1 MEYESDARES
11 IGAASGTSMRA
22 RRAAIVAAS
31 LIAASGTVV
40 PVWSARAQE
49 ATPAV
54 QPAAQPA
61 AQPAPAKEPPAQ
73 APTPA
78 PAQPAAQPTAPA
90 QPPVQPPAQPAA
102 QPVQPPAPKGI
113 TFNFKDVPFDFV
125 LDFFSR
131 ESGLPIIREVAVPAG
146 NMTFI
151 GASAY
156 AFDDALS
163 ILNLNLAMH
172 GVQLRRQD
180 QFLYLSTLQGSAQ
193 KAGVVARE
201 KVPPD
206 MKPEQ
211 FLTLTLPL
219 SNAAADLVATQIK
232 PMIGPFGA
240 VTSVPAQNMLVIV
253 ESAAQCRRIQSI
265 VQTIDDVRPVDTQ
278 FKLFKLEHAQADA
291 VYNALRGLIGE
302 RVKQTFID
310 KDGKQTTVQDISI
323 SGMNIQ
329 PDARTNSIIAVGPV
343 TRLQTCEELVKLLDQ
358 PDGGAAGE
366 TQMVT
371 FTLRTLTPEDAARK
385 IEGLFASVQPKNK
398 PVLLPLPESGKLTL
412 VGAQSLLLQA
422 TALMGEIDPGA
433 GNDAQPRS
441 ERRATTVRLK
451 YVTPTQIEAIA
462 GKLLTPRQMQ
472 AVKFAP
478 TPDSKGMVATGP
490 DADLKAFEQLVQ
502 GIDVAPQTDK
512 EVRLVRITG
521 GDPKAVLDR
530 ATQLYSATGKS
541 ETDPVAA
548 TLDEPTRSVTLIG
561 SRAALTAFDTLLVNA
576 QQNAQVV
583 QESRTFDVAKVR
595 PSVIAPKLSRLARP
609 MLAPTDGS
617 TYHEPSVEPVDELNK
632 LVVRAEPAQMAT
644 LAELVKRL
652 DADDPSTRELRV
664 VKLTGADPKGLL
676 ARAEQLYAQRSAGL
690 SEDQAGPVTWEFD
703 DKSGSALITARS
715 NAMRMFTD
723 AITQAQQLVPP
734 ARTTRVIDVQNVA
747 AKELVPQITELLAG
761 SDPSDPAR
769 RVDPPSMRVIERTNS
784 LLVTGEDL
792 QVRVIEDYVKRLDKL
807 DRTDLPPLKLL
818 QLKTADVNSIASMLT
833 QQYGSRAQAERS
845 AKPVDVRADA
855 ATNTLIV
862 SAHPDLFNEIKAFV
876 EELNKDKKDT
886 TGRVTQLFPL
896 KVAKATDVASAMEK
910 LYPQPPMPVDR
921 LGRPMPWAQQP
932 KEVTVSADSS
942 SNSLI
947 IDAPQERMESIQAL
961 AGQLDRVELP
971 PQSQL
976 RTYRV
981 VGANLGAI
989 VQTLQSLSRQGNLAA
1004 PAQPGKQA
1012 VQVLIESEPKS
1023 STLIVAGDTVT
1034 FERVETMLKELQA
1047 VPIEKSL
1054 RVFPIANAKAADI
1067 KDRAKQIYDAQIA
1080 QIPGANPVELNVDET
1095 TNSLLVVADT
1105 EGMTR
1110 FSKVMDELSRQAG
1123 PAREIR
1129 MIELKLAKAKEVV
1142 TFLEEL
1148 LRSSKSLQIKGGPD
1162 PVFEAIDT
1170 TNSVLVAAQPAQFSV
1185 IEALVKNLDNQKT
1198 AERPPMRIMK
1208 LRTTDAASMAQIL
1221 TQAYDKRTP
1230 EMKLKQPVDI
1240 QPDAAT
1246 NTLIVSAHADILP
1259 EIEAVIEQLNE
1270 QQAVDVDGRE
1280 IRIFPLK
1287 VARAEEL
1294 AKTIDQMYPEPPMP
1308 RDPRNGQPRPDLQRT
1323 REIVVRADRATN
1335 SLIVDAPAKRLAG
1348 FEQIV
1353 KSLDQ
1358 TKLAENVEV
1367 RSYRVARADLA
1378 SVVSTLKN
1386 LASTGAIYANG
1397 QGAPGV
1403 ATPVTVD
1410 SEPTTRTLIVS
1421 GPTSVFA
1428 SVEKVLQQM
1437 DGPANRPGTNVKM
1450 YTLKHA
1456 RAERLQSLL
1465 ERLLTTRLR
1474 EIQDTE
1480 GRPVADVKSL
1490 LEVAADAGSNT
1501 LIISAPAAIQE
1512 VAEQLIQSLDSEA
1525 AASGRS
1531 VIRVVPLS
1539 YAEAGQVAQTLN
1551 QAMPTF
1557 ELPSGGKVTVLAA
1570 PGSNAILITGV
1581 PQDLAK
1587 IEELVKPLD
1596 IRPTDQDTP
1605 SVETFALKNAD
1616 AGAIAKTVEALLV
1629 EQQQL
1634 DPRVLSLQLQLAR
1647 QARQDLF
1654 KKPLIK
1660 VEAETR
1666 SNSLIVS
1673 APAATIQL
1681 AKSVIER
1688 LDQPAGPSERTAATY
1703 TPSKGDLQQLST
1715 SVLKMVNAT
1724 VPVGRTALE
1733 LVPEPKT
1740 GSILAIG
1747 TPEQVGEAL
1756 KRLAEMDDRSMLAP
1770 AVELAVIDLA
1780 NADAASVASTVQG
1793 MLSDRS
1799 RWPEELRRAEK
1810 ASLNV
1815 PQPTVNAD
1823 SKSNRLLVS
1832 APTVLTPIAR
1842 ELIATLDK
1850 PATQST
1856 VDVRVFPL
1864 GRASA
1869 GDVATALR
1877 AGLEASVKPGQP
1889 KPTISAEPSS
1899 NVVVVSGSSDQ
1910 LERAA
1915 ELIKPMDEG
1924 QKPDAMGV
1932 RTVFLKH
1939 ARAETVQP
1947 VVEQIMKRD
1956 SMLTL
1961 IPEYQRM
1968 QYLTQKG
1975 PGTAPGDAGVHVAAE
1990 RRLNAIVV
1998 SGPVSALEVA
2008 EQVVSE
2014 LDADPATR
2022 GGETTRAVRLI
2033 SLLNA
2038 DAQDLATSI
2047 EAVFKEDVSTDQPP
2061 TVRVDKASNSLIVRA
2076 TNEQFATIE
2085 ELAGKLDKAT
2095 LSTSRQM
2102 RMIPVDRSRVD
2113 AELMA
2118 QTLRRLLEQ
2127 QGGVKVQVISTDEL
2141 LERQQKDGKGGE
2153 KPDGDKPKPGPKGGK
2168 KPQSMKPADESTSAT
2183 QIAGVT
2189 GVSRDSAGGVTSGP
2203 TEGTQG
2209 GLPAWAWLVIGAVD
2223 SDGAFL
2229 GQASPEPPA
2238 SEKPVADKAAGE
2250 QAATKSA
2257 TPKVA
2262 VPATEGPEQ
2271 DTVTIAVDPSTN
2283 SLVILASPRMTDRL
2297 AELVGELEK
2306 QMPTEPTSVHVV
2318 TLPATVDA
2326 SQIAPMVNS
2335 TLQQVGRASTKNPGG
2350 FSGPVS
2356 VAADPAGASLVV
2368 LANDTDFE
2376 SISRLIT
2383 SITQVGRAE
2392 SVSLKVYPLENVT
2405 AAKASASLNDLFS
2418 AEPRGRQ
2425 ARRMRQLEMTV
2436 KTGDGE
2442 MTAKL
2447 DPSRVRVSASP
2458 GGTAIIVAAPAESM
2472 GLIDQFVAMI
2482 DQSPVT
2488 DRLSIRRYPLQN
2500 ARAQQLSQTIQQL
2513 MDAQRQGPNA
2523 SELPQAHLV
2532 ADARTNALLVTA
2544 SESQH
2549 SEIKRLLETADASAE
2564 EPGMMMAIIPLQQ
2577 ASPAT
2582 VRRIV
2587 EEVLIGRDQAK
2598 ASKIRISADD
2608 SSSLFVVR
2616 AQQDDIDEVK
2626 KIVAQVDSAETNG
2639 LPVRTVKL
2647 ERADAQ
2653 QVATALQKFFNERA
2667 QVSSRPGQK
2676 VVNRVAVV
2684 GDVRSGSLVV
2694 ASSDKDFEQV
2704 KSLAS
2709 AFDTPA
2715 TSQDMQFRIITLKNA
2730 RVMDIEPTIRNIA
2743 DTLRFERSIGQ
2754 RKSEQSPVLIEPNER
2769 TNAIVVVG
2777 TNDQLETVEKIIG
2790 SLDQPGSERV
2800 AMTVKAVMLE
2810 RADPRAVSQAIER
2823 AMVTPGWRSWRG
2835 QDPDAVTVQTDAQR
2849 RALILVGKAE
2859 RVELAAKYIAELDN
2873 AGAGGGQEIQSITL
2887 QHARADRAAESL
2899 NRFFNERARA
2909 QGLQQSGVSV
2919 IGSVD
2924 GNVLIVSAD
2933 PVNAAS
2939 VKDLVAQI
2947 DQPALGQDRRFEMY
2961 YMQNAEVSEAAGTLR
2976 AMFNRLGRGEE
2987 QVVITPQPSSRTL
3000 IVSAPGAVFDQVDA
3014 LVKQLDAPPT
3024 VENSKIMTVTLNAA
3038 KAADVAT
3045 ALKSALPPNVK
3056 VTVTPVAR
3064 SNSLLL
3070 TGSNEA
3076 IKLAMDQIQTI
3087 DQVPV
3092 KSLLA
3097 FKRIKLENAM
3107 ADDVFFTVT
3116 QMLRLRPRDTDGRQ
3130 QTSVDY
3136 SRQDNTLAISAPAD
3150 QIEEIEQMV
3159 KQLDVPAAATRKTE
3173 FVKLEFANAEQTAKA
3188 LEVFYGRYA
3197 PEAASPAARSVTIVP
3212 DPSSNSLVISA
3223 DEKEWSG
3230 IRSLLTKLDSKEY
3243 DATQQLS
3250 VIGLKHADAAGVA
3263 RALNEGFRAPLEDQA
3278 RREQIE
3284 RQRGRGGQD
3293 GRNDDRYFSPTVLVD
3308 TQGRPTVSAEPQT
3321 NSLIVFAG
3329 RRDLDRIES
3338 IVKQLDVPGFADLP
3352 PARVIPV
3359 VGTGKPSAIAS
3370 TMRELFAMSG
3380 AGNMARRGPRSIVI
3394 IGDDASSAIIVRA
3407 DEPEFAQIKALADTL
3422 QQQGEI
3428 GRAVPG
3434 VIKLKY
3440 VPAARLRTTLIAT
3453 FQPLAQSMGEALAIE
3468 VERGSNSLVVMCSPR
3483 LKAELEKVIA
3493 ELDIAN
3499 LATGDNA
3506 NGQPT
3511 RLGQSVFIVDV
3522 TNNSPADMVKL
3533 LDGMGVTKPQAADR
3547 PGVVGDPVTLVP
3559 MTTRR
3564 AIAVLANPGD
3574 GEAVSQLVKALDAE
3588 PSESEQKAVVIAL
3601 KRNTAAAVVSTLRQM
3616 LNPSEQQS
3624 DTGPARALA
3633 EHVRRLAISNNTLQ
3647 SGETKVDLAK
3657 PIRLIPDATTNSVV
3671 IASTPGNVAALQD
3684 VVKTLDTLPMGEAI
3698 VIRMFPLSNAS
3709 ATRIKGVIDELF
3721 KQGEAI
3727 RRLPGTQR
3735 QGLPTTA
3742 TGQALAGD
3750 IAVSVDERTNLLIAA
3765 GREEALALVEVLVKD
3780 LDSDET
3786 SKWIEPSIIQLKHA
3800 DAVPL
3805 SRKLREV
3812 LVQGFAATPE
3822 AMGIQRQF
3830 GRLRMAIAGKGAEG
3844 KPPTIEAD
3852 LFAPLSGLVI
3862 SPEEYSNSLI
3872 VIGTPANAA
3881 VVRELVTM
3889 FDIEQAAASNAVRV
3903 FPLKYAAAERVSNL
3917 VQGIFRQREAAETGA
3932 PRPED
3937 KLIISADSRT
3947 NTLLVSTSQR
3957 SLAILESLLKTL
3969 DSQEASPSVGVQ
3981 VIAVNGTDVK
3991 LLAPRLERLMRERI
4005 EAAIRGG
4012 SVRNPTDAFSI
4023 EAEPTN
4029 NLLIV
4034 AASEENV
4041 QVVRELLAA
4050 IQKDAK
4056 LLDDQARSTIIQMAR
4071 IPAAEMMA
4079 SLKQLYVDKENAK
4092 RGEGSVTVVANDR
4105 LNSLLVGGTEEDVK
4119 AIRGLVAQ
4127 FDTAKVQ
4134 VTRDIERIELKS
4146 ANALEVVNLLENVL
4160 AGRPLGSASGI
4171 GARQATKVRFFR
4183 EQIAQEVNQAGRPP
4197 TEAEIDGIIKD
4208 QVTLTPELR
4217 SNSVVIAAPS
4227 SVVAL
4232 VKEII
4237 TDLDTTSA
4245 GLRKIEEFQLKN
4257 ADARQ
4262 MAELLRDTF
4271 NLRQQGNAYVLVPA
4285 RRAGSD
4291 ADQPNTDEQAGGAL
4305 TGTSVTTVPDER
4317 QQLSIAIDARTNT
4330 IIVSGTEQ
4338 YMELVRKVVNR
4349 LDSIVANERER
4360 TVFHLRNAKAK
4371 DIEATLQ
4378 KYFAGESTL
4387 EKSTLGPQLSGS
4399 VIKQLEEE
4407 VTIIGDEKSNK
4418 LVISSAPRFTET
4430 VLSIVREL
4438 DAAPPQVMIQVLLA
4452 EVTIDS
4458 ENNWGADLKIGPF
4471 GGDNYTT
4478 SLLGAGAGVGTAI
4491 GVPNLSVSSA
4501 DFSLLIRSLQVQGKL
4516 EILSNPQLLVS
4527 NNQNASIQVGE
4538 NVAIVQGVERTPQGN
4553 TRSDVKRQDVGVIVD
4568 VTPTISADGFVRME
4582 IKPEISQVS
4591 GKTTQISEDF
4601 VAPII
4606 DKRTLDTIVTVK
4618 DGQSIV
4624 IGGLLQTNDM
4634 TRDTKVP
4641 GLGDIPLVGSLFRS
4655 NDKNNTKT
4663 ELMVI
4668 LTPRVIPGQEADWEG
4683 RIERMNEQMINRLQD
4698 PTRVKE
4704 YLNEVKKKV
4713 DELQESAPSP
4723 ESAKDKGVVRV
4734 PFARPTQQ
4742 AQESPR

>member
-1 MEYESDARES
+1 MEYESDARAS
-11 IGAASGTSMRA
+11 IGAASGTTMRA

-49 ATPAV
+49 A

-61 AQPAPAKEPPAQ
+61 TQPASQPAPANEPPASV
-73 APTPA
+73 PTPA
-78 PAQPAAQPTAPA
+78 PAQPSAQPAAPA
-90 QPPVQPPAQPAA
+90 QPAAQPPAQPAA

-113 TFNFKDVPFDFV
+113 TFNFKDVPFDFA

-131 ESGLPIIREVAVPAG
+131 ESGLPVIREVAVPAG

-156 AFDDALS
+156 SFEDALS

-172 GVQLRRQD
+172 GVQLRKQE
-180 QFLYLSTLQGSAQ
+180 QFLYLSTLQASAQ

-201 KVPPD
+201 KVPPE

-219 SNAAADLVATQIK
+219 SNASSELVATQIK

-310 KDGKQTTVQDISI
+310 KDGKQTTVQDVSI

-329 PDARTNSIIAVGPV
+329 PDIRTNSIIAVGPV

-412 VGAQSLLLQA
+412 VGAQSLLLRA

-433 GNDAQPRS
+433 GNDTQPRS

-451 YVTPTQIEAIA
+451 YVTPAQVEAIA

-512 EVRLVRITG
+512 EVRLVRIAG

-561 SRAALTAFDTLLVNA
+561 SRAALAAFDTLLANA

-664 VKLTGADPKGLL
+664 VKLTGADPRGLL

-703 DKSGSALITARS
+703 EKSGSALITARS

-761 SDPSDPAR
+761 SDPSDPSR
-769 RVDPPSMRVIERTNS
+769 RVDPASIRVIERTNS
-784 LLVTGEDL
+784 LLVTGEDV

-818 QLKTADVNSIASMLT
+818 QLKTADVSSIASMLM

-862 SAHPDLFNEIKAFV
+862 SAHQDLFNEIKAFV

-942 SNSLI
+942 SNTLI

-1004 PAQPGKQA
+1004 PAQPGKQP

-1110 FSKVMDELSRQAG
+1110 FAKVMDELSRQAG

-1142 TFLEEL
+1142 TFLDEL

-1162 PVFEAIDT
+1162 PVFEAIET

-1185 IEALVKNLDNQKT
+1185 IEALVKNLDNQQT

-1221 TQAYDKRTP
+1221 TQAYDKRAP

-1270 QQAVDVDGRE
+1270 QQAVDADGRE

-1308 RDPRNGQPRPDLQRT
+1308 RDPRNGQPRPDLQRA

-1335 SLIVDAPAKRLAG
+1335 SLIVDAPAKRLSG

-1397 QGAPGV
+1397 QGAAPGV

-1428 SVEKVLQQM
+1428 AVERVLQQM
-1437 DGPANRPGTNVKM
+1437 DGPANRPGTSVKL

-1456 RAERLQSLL
+1456 RAERLQTLL

-1474 EIQDTE
+1474 EIQDSE

-1605 SVETFALKNAD
+1605 SVETFVLKNAD
-1616 AGAIAKTVEALLV
+1616 AGTIAKTVEALLV

-1724 VPVGRTALE
+1724 VPAGRTALE

-1740 GSILAIG
+1740 GSILALG

-1842 ELIATLDK
+1842 ELIATLDR
-1850 PATQST
+1850 PAAQST

-1869 GDVATALR
+1869 SDVATALR
-1877 AGLEASVKPGQP
+1877 AGLEASAKPGQP

-1910 LERAA
+1910 LEQAA

-1947 VVEQIMKRD
+1947 VVEQILKRD
-1956 SMLTL
+1956 SMLTM
-1961 IPEYQRM
+1961 IPEYQRF

-1975 PGTAPGDAGVHVAAE
+1975 QGAPSGDAGIRVAAE

-1998 SGPVSALEVA
+1998 SGPVSVLEVA

-2038 DAQDLATSI
+2038 DASELATSI
-2047 EAVFKEDVSTDQPP
+2047 EAVFKEDASTDQPP

-2127 QGGVKVQVISTDEL
+2127 QSGVKVQVISTDEL

-2153 KPDGDKPKPGPKGGK
+2153 KPDGDKPRPGPKGGK

-2183 QIAGVT
+2183 RIASVAGA
-2189 GVSRDSAGGVTSGP
+2189 SRDSASTVKTSAI
-2203 TEGTQG
+2203 EGAHG

-2223 SDGAFL
+2223 SDGASL

-2238 SEKPVADKAAGE
+2238 SEKPVAEKGAEEPTAK
-2250 QAATKSA
+2250 QPA
-2257 TPKVA
+2257 TPKA
-2262 VPATEGPEQ
+2262 APATEGPEQ

-2318 TLPATVDA
+2318 TLPATADA
-2326 SQIAPMVNS
+2326 SQIAPLVDS
-2335 TLQQVGRASTKNPGG
+2335 TLRQVGRASARNPGG

-2356 VAADPAGASLVV
+2356 VAADPAGSSLIV
-2368 LANDTDFE
+2368 LANDSDFE

-2383 SITQVGRAE
+2383 SISQVGRAE

-2425 ARRMRQLEMTV
+2425 ARRVRQLEMTV
-2436 KTGDGE
+2436 KTGEGE

-2488 DRLSIRRYPLQN
+2488 DRLSIRRYALEN

-2523 SELPQAHLV
+2523 SELPQARLV
-2532 ADARTNALLVTA
+2532 PDARTNSLLVTA
-2544 SESQH
+2544 SETQH

-2564 EPGMMMAIIPLQQ
+2564 EPGMVMAIIPLQQ

-2626 KIVAQVDSAETNG
+2626 KIVAQVDSAETSG

-2653 QVATALQKFFNERA
+2653 QVAGALQRFFTERA
-2667 QVSSRPGQK
+2667 QVSSRPGAK
-2676 VVNRVAVV
+2676 VANRVAVV
-2684 GDVRSGSLVV
+2684 GDARSGSLVV
-2694 ASSDKDFEQV
+2694 ASSDEDFEQV

-2715 TSQDMQFRIITLKNA
+2715 ASQDMQFRIITLKNA

-2743 DTLRFERSIGQ
+2743 DTLRFERAVGQ
-2754 RKSEQSPVLIEPNER
+2754 RRSEQNAVLIEPNER

-2777 TNDQLETVEKIIG
+2777 TTDQLDTVEKIIG

-2835 QDPDAVTVQTDAQR
+2835 QDPDAVAVQTDAQR

-2961 YMQNAEVSEAAGTLR
+2961 YMQNADAAEAAGTLR

-2987 QVVITPQPSSRTL
+2987 QVVVTPQPSSRTL
-3000 IVSAPGAVFDQVDA
+3000 IVSAPSAVFDQVDA

-3024 VENSKIMTVTLNAA
+3024 VENSKIVTVPLESA

-3097 FKRIKLENAM
+3097 FKRIKLDNAM
-3107 ADDVFFTVT
+3107 ADDVYFTVT
-3116 QMLRLRPRDTDGRQ
+3116 QMLRLRPRDTDGRP

-3159 KQLDVPAAATRKTE
+3159 KQLDVPTAATRKTE

-3197 PEAASPAARSVTIVP
+3197 PEAASPAARAVTIVP

-3223 DEKEWSG
+3223 EDKEWSG

-3250 VIGLKHADAAGVA
+3250 VIALKHADAAGVA

-3278 RREQIE
+3278 RRDQIT
-3284 RQRGRGGQD
+3284 RQRDRSGQD
-3293 GRNDDRYFSPTVLVD
+3293 GRNEDRYFSPTVLVD

-3359 VGTGKPSAIAS
+3359 IGTGKPSAIAS

-3380 AGNMARRGPRSIVI
+3380 MGNMARRGPRSIVI

-3407 DEPEFAQIKALADTL
+3407 DEPEFAQIKTLADTL

-3434 VIKLKY
+3434 VIKLKH

-3468 VERGSNSLVVMCSPR
+3468 DERGSNSLVVMCSPR

-3499 LATGDNA
+3499 LATGDNS

-3601 KRNTAAAVVSTLRQM
+3601 KRNTAAAVVATLRQM

-3624 DTGPARALA
+3624 DTGPAKALA

-3709 ATRIKGVIDELF
+3709 ATRIKGVVDELF

-3750 IAVSVDERTNLLIAA
+3750 IAVTVDERTNLLIAA
-3765 GREEALALVEVLVKD
+3765 GREEAMALVEVLVKD
-3780 LDSDET
+3780 LDSDEA
-3786 SKWIEPSIIQLKHA
+3786 SKWVEPSIIQLKHA
-3800 DAVPL
+3800 DSVAL

-3830 GRLRMAIAGKGAEG
+3830 GRLRMALSGKGADG
-3844 KPPTIEAD
+3844 KPPTVEAD

-3872 VIGTPANAA
+3872 VIGTPSNTA

-3889 FDIEQAAASNAVRV
+3889 FDLEQAAASNAVRV

-3937 KLIISADSRT
+3937 RLIISADSRT

-3969 DSQEASPSVGVQ
+3969 DSQESSPSVGVQ

-4005 EAAIRGG
+4005 EAAVRAG
-4012 SVRNPTDAFSI
+4012 SVRNPTDTFSI

-4034 AASEENV
+4034 AASDENV
-4041 QVVRELLAA
+4041 QVVRELLSA

-4056 LLDDQARSTIIQMAR
+4056 LLDEQARSSIIQLVR
-4071 IPAAEMMA
+4071 IPAAEMLA
-4079 SLKQLYVDKENAK
+4079 SLKQLYLDKENAK

-4105 LNSLLVGGTEEDVK
+4105 LNSLLVGGTEDDLK
-4119 AIRGLVAQ
+4119 AIRGLIAQ

-4183 EQIAQEVNQAGRPP
+4183 EQIAQATGVEGRLP

-4208 QVTLTPELR
+4208 QVTLTPEMR

-4262 MAELLRDTF
+4262 MADLLRDTF

-4285 RRAGSD
+4285 RRATD
-4291 ADQPNTDEQAGGAL
+4291 ADQPNAEEQAGGAL

-4371 DIEATLQ
+4371 DIESTLQ

-4387 EKSTLGPQLSGS
+4387 EKSTLGPQLAGS

-4471 GGDNYTT
+4471 GGDNYAT

-4634 TRDTKVP
+4634 ARDTKVP
-4641 GLGDIPLVGSLFRS
+4641 GLGDIPLVGNLFRS

-4668 LTPRVIPGQEADWEG
+4668 LTPRVIPGQDADWEG
-4683 RIERMNEQMINRLQD
+4683 RIERMNDKMINRLQD

-4704 YLNEVKKKV
+4704 YLNEVKKQAE
-4713 DELQESAPSP
+4713 ELQEPVLPP
-4723 ESAKDKGVVRV
+4723 EASKEKGVVRV
-4734 PFARPTQQ
+4734 PYARPAQQ

>member
-1 MEYESDARES
+1 MEYESDARAS
-11 IGAASGTSMRA
+11 IGAASGTTMRA

-49 ATPAV
+49 AQPSAQPAV
-54 QPAAQPA
+54 QPAS
-61 AQPAPAKEPPAQ
+61 QPAPANEPPAQ
-73 APTPA
+73 PPTPA
-78 PAQPAAQPTAPA
+78 PAQPAAQPAAPA
-90 QPPVQPPAQPAA
+90 QSPAQPAA
-102 QPVQPPAPKGI
+102 QQVQPPVPKGI

-131 ESGLPIIREVAVPAG
+131 ESGLPVIREVAVPAG

-156 AFDDALS
+156 SFEDALS

-172 GVQLRRQD
+172 GVQLRKQD
-180 QFLYLSTLQGSAQ
+180 QFLYLSTLQASAQ

-201 KVPPD
+201 KVPPE

-219 SNAAADLVATQIK
+219 SNASSELVAAQIK

-329 PDARTNSIIAVGPV
+329 PDIRTNSIIAVGPV

-366 TQMVT
+366 TQMIT
-371 FTLRTLTPEDAARK
+371 FTLRTLTPEDAAKK

-412 VGAQSLLLQA
+412 VGSQSLLLQA

-433 GNDAQPRS
+433 GNEAQPRS
-441 ERRATTVRLK
+441 ERRATTLRLK
-451 YVTPTQIEAIA
+451 YVTPAQIEAIA

-478 TPDSKGMVATGP
+478 TPDSKGIVATGP
-490 DADLKAFEQLVQ
+490 DADLNAFEQLVQ
-502 GIDVAPQTDK
+502 GIDVAPLTDK

-521 GDPKAVLDR
+521 GEPKSVLER
-530 ATQLYSATGKS
+530 ATQLYSATGKG

-561 SRAALTAFDTLLVNA
+561 SRAALAAFDGMLSSA
-576 QQNAQVV
+576 QQNIQVV

-617 TYHEPSVEPVDELNK
+617 TYREPSVEPVDELNK
-632 LVVRAEPAQMAT
+632 LVVRAEPAQMAMI
-644 LAELVKRL
+644 AELVKRL
-652 DADDPSTRELRV
+652 DADDPSMRELRV
-664 VKLTGADPKGLL
+664 VKLTGSDPKELL

-703 DKSGSALITARS
+703 EKSGSALITARS

-723 AITQAQQLVPP
+723 ALTQAQQLVPP

-747 AKELVPQITELLAG
+747 AKELVPQITDLLAG

-769 RVDPPSMRVIERTNS
+769 RVEPASIRVIERTNS
-784 LLVTGEDL
+784 LLVTGEDV

-818 QLKTADVNSIASMLT
+818 QLKTADVSSIASMLT
-833 QQYGSRAQAERS
+833 QQYGGRSQAERS

-942 SNSLI
+942 SNTLI

-961 AGQLDRVELP
+961 AAQLDRVELP

-1004 PAQPGKQA
+1004 PAQPGKQP

-1110 FSKVMDELSRQAG
+1110 FAKVMDELSRQAG

-1142 TFLEEL
+1142 TFLDEL

-1162 PVFEAIDT
+1162 PVFEAIET

-1185 IEALVKNLDNQKT
+1185 IEALVKNLDNQQT

-1221 TQAYDKRTP
+1221 TQAYDKRAP

-1270 QQAVDVDGRE
+1270 QQAVDADGRE

-1308 RDPRNGQPRPDLQRT
+1308 RDPRNGQPRPDLQRA

-1378 SVVSTLKN
+1378 SVVTTLKN

-1428 SVEKVLQQM
+1428 AVEKVLQQM
-1437 DGPANRPGTNVKM
+1437 DGPANRPGTSVKL

-1456 RAERLQSLL
+1456 RAERLQTLL

-1474 EIQDTE
+1474 EIQDSD

-1539 YAEAGQVAQTLN
+1539 YAEAGQVAQTLT

-1605 SVETFALKNAD
+1605 SVETFVLKNAD

-1681 AKSVIER
+1681 AKSVIDR

-1703 TPSKGDLQQLST
+1703 TPSKGDLQQLSM

-1724 VPVGRTALE
+1724 VPAGRTALE

-1747 TPEQVGEAL
+1747 TPEQVGEAI

-1770 AVELAVIDLA
+1770 AVELAVIDLS

-1842 ELIATLDK
+1842 ELIATLDR
-1850 PATQST
+1850 PAAQST

-1869 GDVATALR
+1869 SDVATALR
-1877 AGLEASVKPGQP
+1877 AGLEASAKPGQP

-1910 LERAA
+1910 LEQAA

-1947 VVEQIMKRD
+1947 VVEQILKRD
-1956 SMLTL
+1956 SMLTM
-1961 IPEYQRM
+1961 IPEYQRF

-1975 PGTAPGDAGVHVAAE
+1975 QSAPSGDAGIRVAAE

-1998 SGPVSALEVA
+1998 SGPVSVLEVA

-2014 LDADPATR
+2014 LDADPTTR

-2038 DAQDLATSI
+2038 DASELATSI
-2047 EAVFKEDVSTDQPP
+2047 EAVFKEDASTDQPP

-2183 QIAGVT
+2183 RVAGVT
-2189 GVSRDSAGGVTSGP
+2189 GASPDSVGGVTSGP
-2203 TEGTQG
+2203 TEGAQS

-2223 SDGAFL
+2223 SDGASL
-2229 GQASPEPPA
+2229 GQPATEPPA
-2238 SEKPVADKAAGE
+2238 NEKPVVDKGAEEPAAK
-2250 QAATKSA
+2250 QPA
-2257 TPKVA
+2257 TPKA
-2262 VPATEGPEQ
+2262 APATEGPEQ

-2318 TLPATVDA
+2318 TLPATADA
-2326 SQIAPMVNS
+2326 SQIAPLVDS
-2335 TLQQVGRASTKNPGG
+2335 TLRQVGRASARNPGG

-2356 VAADPAGASLVV
+2356 VAADPAGSSLIV
-2368 LANDTDFE
+2368 LANDSDFE

-2383 SITQVGRAE
+2383 SISQVGRAE
-2392 SVSLKVYPLENVT
+2392 SVSIKVYPLENVT
-2405 AAKASASLNDLFS
+2405 AAKAAASLNDLFS

-2447 DPSRVRVSASP
+2447 DPSRVRVSGSP

-2488 DRLSIRRYPLQN
+2488 DRLSIRRYALEN

-2523 SELPQAHLV
+2523 SELPQARLV
-2532 ADARTNALLVTA
+2532 PDARTNSLLVTA
-2544 SESQH
+2544 SETQH

-2564 EPGMMMAIIPLQQ
+2564 EPGMIMAIIPLQQ

-2587 EEVLIGRDQAK
+2587 DEVLIGRDQAK
-2598 ASKIRISADD
+2598 ASKIRISSDD

-2616 AQQDDIDEVK
+2616 AKQDDIDEVK
-2626 KIVAQVDSAETNG
+2626 KIVAQVDSAETSG

-2653 QVATALQKFFNERA
+2653 QVAGALQRFFNERA
-2667 QVSSRPGQK
+2667 QVSSRPGAK
-2676 VVNRVAVV
+2676 VANRVAVV
-2684 GDVRSGSLVV
+2684 GDARSGSLVV
-2694 ASSDKDFEQV
+2694 ASSDEDFEQV

-2743 DTLRFERSIGQ
+2743 DTLRFERAVGQ

-2769 TNAIVVVG
+2769 TNAIVAVG
-2777 TNDQLETVEKIIG
+2777 TTDQLETVEKIIG

-2909 QGLQQSGVSV
+2909 QGMQQSGVSV

-3024 VENSKIMTVTLNAA
+3024 VENSKIMTVTLESA

-3107 ADDVFFTVT
+3107 ADDVYFTVT
-3116 QMLRLRPRDTDGRQ
+3116 QMLRLRPRDTDGRP

-3150 QIEEIEQMV
+3150 QIEEIEQMI
-3159 KQLDVPAAATRKTE
+3159 KQLDVPSTATRKTE

-3197 PEAASPAARSVTIVP
+3197 PEAASPAARAVTIVP

-3223 DEKEWSG
+3223 EDKEWSG

-3250 VIGLKHADAAGVA
+3250 VIALKHADAAGVA

-3284 RQRGRGGQD
+3284 RQRGRNGQD
-3293 GRNDDRYFSPTVLVD
+3293 GRNEDRYFSPTVLVD

-3380 AGNMARRGPRSIVI
+3380 VGNLARRGPRSIVI

-3407 DEPEFAQIKALADTL
+3407 DEPEFAQIKTLADTL

-3434 VIKLKY
+3434 VIKLKH

-3533 LDGMGVTKPQAADR
+3533 LDGMGVTKPQAAER

-3601 KRNTAAAVVSTLRQM
+3601 KRNTAAAVVATLRQM
-3616 LNPSEQQS
+3616 LSPGEQQA
-3624 DTGPARALA
+3624 DTGPAKALA
-3633 EHVRRLAISNNTLQ
+3633 EHVRRLAISSNTLQ
-3647 SGETKVDLAK
+3647 NGETKVDLSK

-3709 ATRIKGVIDELF
+3709 ATRIKGVVEELF

-3750 IAVSVDERTNLLIAA
+3750 IAVTVDERTNLLIAA
-3765 GREEALALVEVLVKD
+3765 GREEAMALVEVLVKD
-3780 LDSDET
+3780 LDSDEA
-3786 SKWIEPSIIQLKHA
+3786 SKWVEPSIIQLKHA
-3800 DAVPL
+3800 DSVAL

-3812 LVQGFAATPE
+3812 LVQGFAASPE

-3830 GRLRMAIAGKGAEG
+3830 GRLRMALSGRGADG
-3844 KPPTIEAD
+3844 KPPTVEAD

-3872 VIGTPANAA
+3872 VIGTPSNTA

-3969 DSQEASPSVGVQ
+3969 DSQESSPSVGVQ

-4005 EAAIRGG
+4005 EAAVRAG
-4012 SVRNPTDAFSI
+4012 SVRNPTDTFSI

-4034 AASEENV
+4034 AASDENV
-4041 QVVRELLAA
+4041 QVVRELLSA

-4056 LLDDQARSTIIQMAR
+4056 LLDEQARSSIIQLVR
-4071 IPAAEMMA
+4071 IPAAEMLA
-4079 SLKQLYVDKENAK
+4079 SLKQLYLDKENAK

-4105 LNSLLVGGTEEDVK
+4105 LNSLLVGGTEDDIK
-4119 AIRGLVAQ
+4119 AIRGLIAQ

-4183 EQIAQEVNQAGRPP
+4183 EQIAQATGVEGRLP

-4285 RRAGSD
+4285 RRAAD
-4291 ADQPNTDEQAGGAL
+4291 ADQPNAEEQAGGAL

-4371 DIEATLQ
+4371 DIESTLQ

-4387 EKSTLGPQLSGS
+4387 ERSTLGPQLTGS

-4471 GGDNYTT
+4471 GGDNYAT

-4634 TRDTKVP
+4634 ARDTKVP
-4641 GLGDIPLVGSLFRS
+4641 GLGDIPLLGNLFRS

-4668 LTPRVIPGQEADWEG
+4668 LTPRVIPGQDADWEG
-4683 RIERMNEQMINRLQD
+4683 RIERMNDKMINRLQD

-4704 YLNEVKKKV
+4704 YLNEVKKQAE
-4713 DELQESAPSP
+4713 ELQEPALPP
-4723 ESAKDKGVVRV
+4723 ETAKEKGVVRV
-4734 PFARPTQQ
+4734 PYARPAQQ

>member
-1 MEYESDARES
+1 MEYESDARAS
-11 IGAASGTSMRA
+11 IGAASGTTLRA

-49 ATPAV
+49 AQPSAQPAV
-54 QPAAQPA
+54 QPAS
-61 AQPAPAKEPPAQ
+61 QPAPANEPPAQ
-73 APTPA
+73 PPTPA
-78 PAQPAAQPTAPA
+78 PAQPAAQPAAPA
-90 QPPVQPPAQPAA
+90 QSPAQPAA
-102 QPVQPPAPKGI
+102 QQVQPPVPKGI

-131 ESGLPIIREVAVPAG
+131 ESGLPVIREVAVPAG

-156 AFDDALS
+156 SFEDALS

-172 GVQLRRQD
+172 GVQLRKQD
-180 QFLYLSTLQGSAQ
+180 QFLYLSTLQASAQ

-201 KVPPD
+201 KVPPE

-219 SNAAADLVATQIK
+219 SNASSELVAAQIK

-329 PDARTNSIIAVGPV
+329 PDIRTNSIIAVGPV

-366 TQMVT
+366 TQMIT
-371 FTLRTLTPEDAARK
+371 FTLRTLTPEDAAKK

-412 VGAQSLLLQA
+412 VGSQSLLLQA

-433 GNDAQPRS
+433 GNEAQPRS
-441 ERRATTVRLK
+441 ERRATTLRLK
-451 YVTPTQIEAIA
+451 YVTPAQIEAIA

-478 TPDSKGMVATGP
+478 TPDSKGIVATGP

-502 GIDVAPQTDK
+502 GIDVAPLTDK

-521 GDPKAVLDR
+521 GEPKSVLER

-561 SRAALTAFDTLLVNA
+561 SRAALAAFDGMLSSA
-576 QQNAQVV
+576 QQNIQVV

-617 TYHEPSVEPVDELNK
+617 TYREPSVEPVDELNK
-632 LVVRAEPAQMAT
+632 LVVRAEPAQMAMI
-644 LAELVKRL
+644 AELVKRL
-652 DADDPSTRELRV
+652 DADDPSMRELRV
-664 VKLTGADPKGLL
+664 VKLTGSDPKGLL

-703 DKSGSALITARS
+703 EKSGSALITARS

-723 AITQAQQLVPP
+723 ALTQAQQLVPP

-769 RVDPPSMRVIERTNS
+769 RVEPASIRVIERTNS
-784 LLVTGEDL
+784 LLVTGEDV

-818 QLKTADVNSIASMLT
+818 QLKTADVSSIASMLT
-833 QQYGSRAQAERS
+833 QQYGGRSQAERS

-942 SNSLI
+942 SNTLI

-961 AGQLDRVELP
+961 AAQLDRVELP

-1004 PAQPGKQA
+1004 PAQPGKQP

-1110 FSKVMDELSRQAG
+1110 FAKVMDELSRQAG

-1142 TFLEEL
+1142 TFLDEL

-1162 PVFEAIDT
+1162 PVFEAIET

-1185 IEALVKNLDNQKT
+1185 IEALVKNLDNQQT

-1221 TQAYDKRTP
+1221 TQAYDKRAP

-1270 QQAVDVDGRE
+1270 QQAVDADGRE

-1308 RDPRNGQPRPDLQRT
+1308 RDPRNGQPRPDLQRA

-1378 SVVSTLKN
+1378 SVVTTLKN

-1428 SVEKVLQQM
+1428 AVEKVLQQM
-1437 DGPANRPGTNVKM
+1437 DGPANRPGTSVKM

-1456 RAERLQSLL
+1456 RAERLQTLL

-1474 EIQDTE
+1474 EIQDSD

-1539 YAEAGQVAQTLN
+1539 YAEAGQVAQTLT

-1605 SVETFALKNAD
+1605 SVETFVLKNAD

-1681 AKSVIER
+1681 AKSVIDR
-1688 LDQPAGPSERTAATY
+1688 LDQPAGPSERMAATY

-1724 VPVGRTALE
+1724 VPAGRTALE

-1747 TPEQVGEAL
+1747 TPEQVGEAI

-1770 AVELAVIDLA
+1770 AVELAVIDLS

-1823 SKSNRLLVS
+1823 AKGNRLLVS

-1842 ELIATLDK
+1842 ELIATLDR
-1850 PATQST
+1850 PAAQST

-1869 GDVATALR
+1869 SDVATALR
-1877 AGLEASVKPGQP
+1877 AGLEASAKPGQP

-1910 LERAA
+1910 LEQAA

-1947 VVEQIMKRD
+1947 VVEQILKRD
-1956 SMLTL
+1956 SMLTM
-1961 IPEYQRM
+1961 IPEYQRF

-1975 PGTAPGDAGVHVAAE
+1975 QSAPSGDAGIRVAAE

-1998 SGPVSALEVA
+1998 SGPVSVLEVA

-2014 LDADPATR
+2014 LDADPTTR

-2038 DAQDLATSI
+2038 DASELATSI
-2047 EAVFKEDVSTDQPP
+2047 EAVFKEDASTDQPP

-2183 QIAGVT
+2183 RVAGVT
-2189 GVSRDSAGGVTSGP
+2189 GASPDSVGGVTSGP
-2203 TEGTQG
+2203 TEGAQS

-2223 SDGAFL
+2223 SDGASL
-2229 GQASPEPPA
+2229 GQPATEPPA
-2238 SEKPVADKAAGE
+2238 NEKPVVDKGAEEPAAK
-2250 QAATKSA
+2250 QPA
-2257 TPKVA
+2257 TPKA
-2262 VPATEGPEQ
+2262 APATEGPEQ

-2318 TLPATVDA
+2318 TLPATADA
-2326 SQIAPMVNS
+2326 SQIAPLVDS
-2335 TLQQVGRASTKNPGG
+2335 TLRQVGRASARNPGG

-2356 VAADPAGASLVV
+2356 VAADPAGSSLIV
-2368 LANDTDFE
+2368 LANDSDFE

-2383 SITQVGRAE
+2383 SISQVGRAE
-2392 SVSLKVYPLENVT
+2392 SVSIKVYPLENVT
-2405 AAKASASLNDLFS
+2405 AAKAAASLNDLFS

-2447 DPSRVRVSASP
+2447 DPSRVRVSGSP

-2488 DRLSIRRYPLQN
+2488 DRLSIRRYALEN

-2523 SELPQAHLV
+2523 SELPQARLV
-2532 ADARTNALLVTA
+2532 PDARTNSLLVTA
-2544 SESQH
+2544 SETQH

-2564 EPGMMMAIIPLQQ
+2564 EPGMIMAIIPLQQ

-2587 EEVLIGRDQAK
+2587 DEVLIGRDQAK
-2598 ASKIRISADD
+2598 ASKIRISSDD

-2616 AQQDDIDEVK
+2616 AKQDDIDEVK
-2626 KIVAQVDSAETNG
+2626 KIVAQVDSAETSG

-2653 QVATALQKFFNERA
+2653 QVAGALQRFFNERA
-2667 QVSSRPGQK
+2667 QVSSRPGAK
-2676 VVNRVAVV
+2676 VANRVAVV
-2684 GDVRSGSLVV
+2684 GDARSGSLVV
-2694 ASSDKDFEQV
+2694 ASSDEDFEQV

-2743 DTLRFERSIGQ
+2743 DTLRFERAVGQ

-2769 TNAIVVVG
+2769 TNAIVAVG
-2777 TNDQLETVEKIIG
+2777 TTDQLETVEKIIG

-2835 QDPDAVTVQTDAQR
+2835 LDPDAVTVQTDAQR

-2909 QGLQQSGVSV
+2909 QGMQQSGVSV

-3024 VENSKIMTVTLNAA
+3024 VENSKIMTVTLESA

-3107 ADDVFFTVT
+3107 ADDVYFTVT
-3116 QMLRLRPRDTDGRQ
+3116 QMLRLRPRDTDGRP

-3150 QIEEIEQMV
+3150 QIEEIEQMI
-3159 KQLDVPAAATRKTE
+3159 KQLDVPSTATRKTE

-3197 PEAASPAARSVTIVP
+3197 PEAASPAARAVTIVP

-3223 DEKEWSG
+3223 EDKEWSG

-3250 VIGLKHADAAGVA
+3250 VIALKHADAAGVA

-3284 RQRGRGGQD
+3284 RQRGRNGQD
-3293 GRNDDRYFSPTVLVD
+3293 GRNEDRYFSPTVLVD

-3380 AGNMARRGPRSIVI
+3380 VGNLARRGPRSIVI

-3434 VIKLKY
+3434 VIKLKH

-3533 LDGMGVTKPQAADR
+3533 LDGMGVTKPQAAER

-3601 KRNTAAAVVSTLRQM
+3601 KRNTAAAVVATLRQM
-3616 LNPSEQQS
+3616 LSPGEQQA
-3624 DTGPARALA
+3624 DTGPAKALA
-3633 EHVRRLAISNNTLQ
+3633 EHVRRLAISSNTLQ
-3647 SGETKVDLAK
+3647 NGETKVDLAK

-3709 ATRIKGVIDELF
+3709 ATRIKGVVEELF

-3750 IAVSVDERTNLLIAA
+3750 IAVTVDERTNLLIAA
-3765 GREEALALVEVLVKD
+3765 GREEAMALVEVLVKD
-3780 LDSDET
+3780 LDSDEA
-3786 SKWIEPSIIQLKHA
+3786 SKWVEPSIIQLKHA
-3800 DAVPL
+3800 DSVAL

-3812 LVQGFAATPE
+3812 LVQGFAASPE

-3830 GRLRMAIAGKGAEG
+3830 GRLRMALSGRGADG
-3844 KPPTIEAD
+3844 KPPTVEAD

-3872 VIGTPANAA
+3872 VIGTPSNTA

-3969 DSQEASPSVGVQ
+3969 DSQESSPSVGVQ

-4005 EAAIRGG
+4005 EAAVRAG
-4012 SVRNPTDAFSI
+4012 SVRNPTDTFSI

-4034 AASEENV
+4034 AASDENV
-4041 QVVRELLAA
+4041 QVVRELLSA

-4056 LLDDQARSTIIQMAR
+4056 LLDEQARSSIIQLVR
-4071 IPAAEMMA
+4071 IPAAEMLA
-4079 SLKQLYVDKENAK
+4079 SLKQLYLDKENAK

-4105 LNSLLVGGTEEDVK
+4105 LNSLLVGGTEDDIK
-4119 AIRGLVAQ
+4119 AIRGLIAQ

-4183 EQIAQEVNQAGRPP
+4183 EQIAQATGVEGRLP

-4271 NLRQQGNAYVLVPA
+4271 NLRQQGSAYVLVPA
-4285 RRAGSD
+4285 RRAAD
-4291 ADQPNTDEQAGGAL
+4291 ADQPNAEEQAGGAL

-4371 DIEATLQ
+4371 DIESTLQ

-4387 EKSTLGPQLSGS
+4387 ERSTLGPQLTGS

-4471 GGDNYTT
+4471 GGDNYAT

-4634 TRDTKVP
+4634 ARDTKVP
-4641 GLGDIPLVGSLFRS
+4641 GLGDIPLLGNLFRS

-4668 LTPRVIPGQEADWEG
+4668 LTPRVIPGQDADWEG
-4683 RIERMNEQMINRLQD
+4683 RIERMNDKMINRLQD

-4704 YLNEVKKKV
+4704 YLNEVKKQAE
-4713 DELQESAPSP
+4713 ELQEPALPP
-4723 ESAKDKGVVRV
+4723 ETAKEKGVVRV
-4734 PFARPTQQ
+4734 PYARPAQQ

>member
-1 MEYESDARES
+1 MEYESDARAS
-11 IGAASGTSMRA
+11 IGAANGTTLRS
-22 RRAAIVAAS
+22 RRAAVVAAS

-40 PVWSARAQE
+40 PVWSARAQD
-49 ATPAV
+49 AAPAV

-61 AQPAPAKEPPAQ
+61 AQPAPAKEPASQPPAPDQ
-73 APTPA
+73 A
-78 PAQPAAQPTAPA
+78 PAQPAAQPPTPA
-90 QPPVQPPAQPAA
+90 APPATPTPPAA
-102 QPVQPPAPKGI
+102 QPVQPPVPKGI

-180 QFLYLSTLQGSAQ
+180 QFLYLSTLQASAQ

-219 SNAAADLVATQIK
+219 SNAASDLVAAQIK

-371 FTLRTLTPEDAARK
+371 FTLRTLTPEDAAKK

-412 VGAQSLLLQA
+412 VGSQSLLLQA

-433 GNDAQPRS
+433 GNDTQPRS

-451 YVTPTQIEAIA
+451 YVTPAQVEAIA

-478 TPDSKGMVATGP
+478 TPDSKGLVATGP
-490 DADLKAFEQLVQ
+490 DADLKAFEQLVL

-521 GDPKAVLDR
+521 GEPKAVLER
-530 ATQLYSATGKS
+530 ATQLYAATGKS
-541 ETDPVAA
+541 EIDPVTA

-561 SRAALTAFDTLLVNA
+561 SRAALSAFDGMLSSA
-576 QQNAQVV
+576 QQNIQVV
-583 QESRTFDVAKVR
+583 QESRTFDVTKVR
-595 PSVIAPKLSRLARP
+595 PSVLAPKLTKLARP
-609 MLAPTDGS
+609 MLAPADGS

-632 LVVRAEPAQMAT
+632 LVVRAEPAQMAMI
-644 LAELVKRL
+644 AELVKRL
-652 DADDPSTRELRV
+652 DADDPSMRELRV
-664 VKLTGADPKGLL
+664 VKLTGSDPKGLL
-676 ARAEQLYAQRSAGL
+676 ARAEQLYAQRTAGL

-715 NAMRMFTD
+715 SAMRLFTD
-723 AITQAQQLVPP
+723 ALTQAQQLVPP
-734 ARTTRVIDVQNVA
+734 ARTTRVIDVQNVT

-769 RVDPPSMRVIERTNS
+769 RVEPASIRVIERTNS
-784 LLVTGEDL
+784 LLVTGEEL

-807 DRTDLPPLKLL
+807 DRTDLPPLRLL
-818 QLKTADVNSIASMLT
+818 QLKTADANSISAMLT

-862 SAHPDLFNEIKAFV
+862 SAHPDLFNEIKSFV

-961 AGQLDRVELP
+961 AAQLDRVELP

-1004 PAQPGKQA
+1004 PAQPGKQP

-1054 RVFPIANAKAADI
+1054 RVFPIANAKATDI

-1110 FSKVMDELSRQAG
+1110 FAKVMDELSRQAG

-1162 PVFEAIDT
+1162 PVFEAIET

-1185 IEALVKNLDNQKT
+1185 IEALVKNLDNQQT

-1208 LRTTDAASMAQIL
+1208 LRTTDAASMATIL
-1221 TQAYDKRTP
+1221 AQAYDKRTP

-1240 QPDAAT
+1240 QPDPAT

-1270 QQAVDVDGRE
+1270 QQAVDADGRE

-1308 RDPRNGQPRPDLQRT
+1308 RDPRNGQPRPDLQRA

-1378 SVVSTLKN
+1378 SVVTTLKN
-1386 LASTGAIYANG
+1386 LASTGAIYAGG
-1397 QGAPGV
+1397 QNAAPGV

-1428 SVEKVLQQM
+1428 AVEKVLQQM
-1437 DGPANRPGTNVKM
+1437 DGPANRPGTNVKL

-1474 EIQDTE
+1474 EIQDSE
-1480 GRPVADVKSL
+1480 GRPVTDVKSL

-1512 VAEQLIQSLDSEA
+1512 VAEQLIQSLDTEA
-1525 AASGRS
+1525 AASGRA

-1557 ELPSGGKVTVLAA
+1557 ELPSGGKVTVLPA
-1570 PGSNAILITGV
+1570 PGSNAILLTGT

-1587 IEELVKPLD
+1587 IEEIVKPLD

-1605 SVETFALKNAD
+1605 GVETFALKNAD
-1616 AGAIAKTVEALLV
+1616 ASVIAKTVEALLV

-1724 VPVGRTALE
+1724 VPAGRTALE

-1747 TPEQVGEAL
+1747 TPEQVSEAL

-1770 AVELAVIDLA
+1770 AVELAVIDLQH
-1780 NADAASVASTVQG
+1780 ADAASVASTVQG
-1793 MLSDRS
+1793 MLSDRT

-1823 SKSNRLLVS
+1823 AKSNRLLVS
-1832 APTVLTPIAR
+1832 APTLLTPIAR
-1842 ELIATLDK
+1842 ELISTLDK
-1850 PATQST
+1850 PAAQST

-1864 GRASA
+1864 ARAA
-1869 GDVATALR
+1869 APDVAQALR

-1947 VVEQIMKRD
+1947 VVEQILKRD
-1956 SMLTL
+1956 SMLTM
-1961 IPEYQRM
+1961 IPEYQRF

-1975 PGTAPGDAGVHVAAE
+1975 QGANTGDAGVRVAAE

-1998 SGPVSALEVA
+1998 SGPASVLEVA
-2008 EQVVSE
+2008 EQVVRE

-2033 SLLNA
+2033 SLVNA
-2038 DAQDLATSI
+2038 DAQELATSI
-2047 EAVFKEDVSTDQPP
+2047 EAVFKEDASTDQPP
-2061 TVRVDKASNSLIVRA
+2061 TVRVDKSSNSLIVRA
-2076 TNEQFATIE
+2076 TPEQFAMIE
-2085 ELAGKLDKAT
+2085 ELSGKLDKAT

-2141 LERQQKDGKGGE
+2141 LERQQKGE

-2168 KPQSMKPADESTSAT
+2168 KPQSRGPS
-2183 QIAGVT
+2183 
-2189 GVSRDSAGGVTSGP
+2189 GVSEPAIASARDVPSSSSSGISGDSASGVLIDADRGVITSIDLRVGGAP
-2203 TEGTQG
+2203 
-2209 GLPAWAWLVIGAVD
+2209 PWAWLVIGAVD
-2223 SDGAFL
+2223 ADGASR
-2229 GQASPEPPA
+2229 GQAGSSQPA
-2238 SEKPVADKAAGE
+2238 AQPAG
-2250 QAATKSA
+2250 QAAEPT
-2257 TPKVA
+2257 V
-2262 VPATEGPEQ
+2262 EGPEQ

-2283 SLVILASPRMTDRL
+2283 SLVILASPRMSDRL
-2297 AELVGELEK
+2297 AELVGQLEQ
-2306 QMPTEPTSVHVV
+2306 QMPSEPTTVHVV
-2318 TLPATVDA
+2318 TLPPTADA
-2326 SQIAPMVNS
+2326 SQIAPLVNS
-2335 TLQQVGRASTKNPGG
+2335 TLQQVGRASPRNPGG

-2356 VAADPAGASLVV
+2356 VAPDPAGSSLIV
-2368 LANDTDFE
+2368 LANDSDFE

-2383 SITQVGRAE
+2383 SISQVGRAE

-2405 AAKASASLNDLFS
+2405 AAKASTALNDLFS
-2418 AEPRGRQ
+2418 SEPRGRQ

-2436 KTGDGE
+2436 KTTDGE

-2488 DRLSIRRYPLQN
+2488 DRLSIRRYALQN

-2523 SELPQAHLV
+2523 SELPQARLV
-2532 ADARTNALLVTA
+2532 PDARTNSLLVTA
-2544 SESQH
+2544 SETQH
-2549 SEIKRLLETADASAE
+2549 SEIKRLLETADSSAE
-2564 EPGMMMAIIPLQQ
+2564 EPGMKLAIIPLQQ
-2577 ASPAT
+2577 ASPDT

-2616 AQQDDIDEVK
+2616 AQEEDIDEVRR
-2626 KIVAQVDSAETNG
+2626 IVAQVDSAETNG

-2653 QVATALQKFFNERA
+2653 QVATALQRFFSERA
-2667 QVSSRPGQK
+2667 QVSSRPGQR
-2676 VVNRVAVV
+2676 VRNRVAVV

-2694 ASSDKDFEQV
+2694 SSSDEDFEQV

-2743 DTLRFERSIGQ
+2743 DTLRFERSVGQ
-2754 RKSEQSPVLIEPNER
+2754 RKSDQNPVLIEPNER
-2769 TNAIVVVG
+2769 TNAIVAVG
-2777 TNDQLETVEKIIG
+2777 TTDQLETVEKIIG

-2823 AMVTPGWRSWRG
+2823 AMVTPGWRTWRG

-2859 RVELAAKYIAELDN
+2859 RVELAAKYIAELDG

-2899 NRFFNERARA
+2899 NRFFSERARA
-2909 QGLQQSGVSV
+2909 QGMQQSGVSV

-2961 YMQNAEVSEAAGTLR
+2961 YMQNADVAEAAGTLR

-3024 VENSKIMTVTLNAA
+3024 IENSKIVTVPLESA

-3136 SRQDNTLAISAPAD
+3136 TRQDNSLAISAPAD
-3150 QIEEIEQMV
+3150 QIEEIEQMI
-3159 KQLDVPAAATRKTE
+3159 KQLDIPAAASRKTE

-3197 PEAASPAARSVTIVP
+3197 PEAASPAARAVTIVP

-3223 DEKEWSG
+3223 EEKEWSG
-3230 IRSLLTKLDSKEY
+3230 IRTLLTKLDSKEY

-3284 RQRGRGGQD
+3284 RQRGRGAQD

-3329 RRDLDRIES
+3329 RRDLERIES

-3359 VGTGKPSAIAS
+3359 IGTGKPSAIAS

-3380 AGNMARRGPRSIVI
+3380 AGNLARRGPRSIVI

-3407 DEPEFAQIKALADTL
+3407 DEPEFAQIKTLADTL

-3440 VPAARLRTTLIAT
+3440 VPAARLRATLIAT

-3499 LATGDNA
+3499 LAAGDNA

-3511 RLGQSVFIVDV
+3511 RLGQSVFIIDV

-3574 GEAVSQLVKALDAE
+3574 GEALSQLVKALDAE

-3601 KRNTAAAVVSTLRQM
+3601 KRNTAAAVVNTLRQM
-3616 LNPSEQQS
+3616 LSPSEQQA
-3624 DTGPARALA
+3624 DTGPAKALA

-3647 SGETKVDLAK
+3647 SGETKIDLAK

-3709 ATRIKGVIDELF
+3709 ATRIKGVVDELF

-3750 IAVSVDERTNLLIAA
+3750 IAVTVDERTNLLIAA

-3786 SKWIEPSIIQLKHA
+3786 SKWVEPSIIQLKHA

-3830 GRLRMAIAGKGAEG
+3830 GRLRMALSGKAADG
-3844 KPPTIEAD
+3844 KPPTVEAD

-3937 KLIISADSRT
+3937 TLIISADSRT

-3969 DSQEASPSVGVQ
+3969 DSQESSPSVGVQ

-4034 AASEENV
+4034 AASDENV
-4041 QVVRELLAA
+4041 QVVRELLSA

-4079 SLKQLYVDKENAK
+4079 SLRQLYVDKENAK

-4105 LNSLLVGGTEEDVK
+4105 LNSLLVGGTEDDIK

-4183 EQIAQEVNQAGRPP
+4183 EQIAQATGVEGRLP

-4285 RRAGSD
+4285 RRAPDG
-4291 ADQPNTDEQAGGAL
+4291 DQPNVDEQAGGAL

-4371 DIEATLQ
+4371 DIETTLQ

-4387 EKSTLGPQLSGS
+4387 EKSTLGPQLAGS

-4471 GGDNYTT
+4471 GGDNYIA
-4478 SLLGAGAGVGTAI
+4478 SMLGAGAGVGTAI

-4553 TRSDVKRQDVGVIVD
+4553 TRSDVKRQDVGIILD

-4624 IGGLLQTNDM
+4624 IGGLLQTNDLS
-4634 TRDTKVP
+4634 RDSKVP
-4641 GLGDIPLVGSLFRS
+4641 GLGDLPLLGGLFRT
-4655 NDKNNTKT
+4655 NDKQNTKT

-4668 LTPRVIPGQEADWEG
+4668 LTPRVIPGQEPDWEG
-4683 RIERMNEQMINRLQD
+4683 RIERLNDHMINRLQD

-4704 YLNEVKKKV
+4704 YLNEVKKQAE
-4713 DELQESAPSP
+4713 ELQEQSP
-4723 ESAKDKGVVRV
+4723 EPAALKDKGVVRV
-4734 PFARPTQQ
+4734 PFARPAQQ
-4742 AQESPR
+4742 AQEAPR

>member
-1 MEYESDARES
+1 MEYESDARAS
-11 IGAASGTSMRA
+11 IGAASGTTMRA

-49 ATPAV
+49 AQPSAQPAV
-54 QPAAQPA
+54 QPAS
-61 AQPAPAKEPPAQ
+61 QPAPANEPPAQ
-73 APTPA
+73 PPTPA
-78 PAQPAAQPTAPA
+78 PAQPAAQPAAPA
-90 QPPVQPPAQPAA
+90 QSPAQPAA
-102 QPVQPPAPKGI
+102 QPVQPPVPKGI

-131 ESGLPIIREVAVPAG
+131 ESGLPVIREVAVPAG

-156 AFDDALS
+156 SFEDALS

-172 GVQLRRQD
+172 GVQLRKQD
-180 QFLYLSTLQGSAQ
+180 QFLYLSTLQASAQ

-201 KVPPD
+201 KVPPE

-219 SNAAADLVATQIK
+219 SNASSELVAAQIK

-329 PDARTNSIIAVGPV
+329 PDIRTNSIIAVGPV

-366 TQMVT
+366 TQMIT
-371 FTLRTLTPEDAARK
+371 FTLRTLTPEDAAKK

-412 VGAQSLLLQA
+412 VGSQSLLLQA

-433 GNDAQPRS
+433 GNEAQPRS
-441 ERRATTVRLK
+441 ERRATTLRLK
-451 YVTPTQIEAIA
+451 YVTPAQIEAIA
-462 GKLLTPRQMQ
+462 GKLLTPRHMQ

-502 GIDVAPQTDK
+502 GIDVAPLTDK

-521 GDPKAVLDR
+521 GEPKSVLER

-561 SRAALTAFDTLLVNA
+561 SRAALAAFDGMLSSA
-576 QQNAQVV
+576 QQNIQVV

-617 TYHEPSVEPVDELNK
+617 TYREPSVEPVDELNK
-632 LVVRAEPAQMAT
+632 LVVRAEPAQMAMI
-644 LAELVKRL
+644 AELVKRL
-652 DADDPSTRELRV
+652 DADDPSMRELRV
-664 VKLTGADPKGLL
+664 VKLTGSDPKGLL

-703 DKSGSALITARS
+703 EKSGSALITARS

-723 AITQAQQLVPP
+723 ALTQAQQLVPP

-769 RVDPPSMRVIERTNS
+769 RVEPASIRVIERTNS
-784 LLVTGEDL
+784 LLVTGEDV

-818 QLKTADVNSIASMLT
+818 QLKTADVSSIASMLT
-833 QQYGSRAQAERS
+833 QQYGGRSQAERS

-942 SNSLI
+942 SNTLI

-961 AGQLDRVELP
+961 AAQLDRVELP

-1004 PAQPGKQA
+1004 PAQPGKQP

-1110 FSKVMDELSRQAG
+1110 FAKVMDELSRQAG

-1142 TFLEEL
+1142 TFLDEL

-1162 PVFEAIDT
+1162 PVFEAIET

-1185 IEALVKNLDNQKT
+1185 IEALVKNLDNQQT

-1221 TQAYDKRTP
+1221 TQAYDKRAP

-1246 NTLIVSAHADILP
+1246 NTLIVSAHSDILP

-1270 QQAVDVDGRE
+1270 QQAVDADGRE

-1308 RDPRNGQPRPDLQRT
+1308 RDPRNGQPRPDLQRA

-1378 SVVSTLKN
+1378 SVVTTLKN

-1428 SVEKVLQQM
+1428 AVEKVLQQM
-1437 DGPANRPGTNVKM
+1437 DGPANRPGTSVKM

-1456 RAERLQSLL
+1456 RAERLQTLL

-1474 EIQDTE
+1474 EIQDSE
-1480 GRPVADVKSL
+1480 GRPVTDVKSL

-1539 YAEAGQVAQTLN
+1539 YAEAGQVAQTLT

-1605 SVETFALKNAD
+1605 SVETFVLKNAD

-1654 KKPLIK
+1654 KRPLIK

-1681 AKSVIER
+1681 AKSVIDR

-1724 VPVGRTALE
+1724 VLAGRTALE

-1747 TPEQVGEAL
+1747 TPEQVGEAI

-1770 AVELAVIDLA
+1770 AVELAVIDLS

-1842 ELIATLDK
+1842 ELIATLDR
-1850 PATQST
+1850 PAAQST

-1869 GDVATALR
+1869 SDVATALR
-1877 AGLEASVKPGQP
+1877 AGLEASAKPGQP

-1910 LERAA
+1910 LEQAA

-1947 VVEQIMKRD
+1947 VVEQILKRD
-1956 SMLTL
+1956 SMLTM
-1961 IPEYQRM
+1961 IPEYQRF

-1975 PGTAPGDAGVHVAAE
+1975 QSAPSGDAGIRVAAE

-1998 SGPVSALEVA
+1998 SGPVSVLEVA

-2014 LDADPATR
+2014 LDADPTTR

-2038 DAQDLATSI
+2038 DASELATSI
-2047 EAVFKEDVSTDQPP
+2047 EAVFKEDASTDQPP

-2183 QIAGVT
+2183 RVAGVT
-2189 GVSRDSAGGVTSGP
+2189 GASPDSVGGVTSGP
-2203 TEGTQG
+2203 TEGAQA

-2223 SDGAFL
+2223 SDGASL
-2229 GQASPEPPA
+2229 GQPATEPPA
-2238 SEKPVADKAAGE
+2238 NEKPVVDKGAEEPAAK
-2250 QAATKSA
+2250 QPA
-2257 TPKVA
+2257 TPKA
-2262 VPATEGPEQ
+2262 APATEGPEQ

-2318 TLPATVDA
+2318 TLPATADA
-2326 SQIAPMVNS
+2326 SQIAPLVDS
-2335 TLQQVGRASTKNPGG
+2335 TLRQVGRASARNPGG

-2356 VAADPAGASLVV
+2356 VAADPAGSSLIV
-2368 LANDTDFE
+2368 LANDSDFE

-2383 SITQVGRAE
+2383 SISQVGRAE
-2392 SVSLKVYPLENVT
+2392 SVSIKVYPLENVT
-2405 AAKASASLNDLFS
+2405 AAKAAASLNDLFS

-2447 DPSRVRVSASP
+2447 DPSRVRVSGSP

-2488 DRLSIRRYPLQN
+2488 DRLSIRRYALEN

-2523 SELPQAHLV
+2523 SELPQARLV
-2532 ADARTNALLVTA
+2532 PDARTNSLLVTA
-2544 SESQH
+2544 SETQH

-2564 EPGMMMAIIPLQQ
+2564 EPGMIMAIIPLQQ

-2587 EEVLIGRDQAK
+2587 DEVVIGRDQAK
-2598 ASKIRISADD
+2598 ASKIRISSDD

-2616 AQQDDIDEVK
+2616 AKQDDIDEVK
-2626 KIVAQVDSAETNG
+2626 KIVAQVDSAETSG

-2653 QVATALQKFFNERA
+2653 QVAGALQRFFNERA
-2667 QVSSRPGQK
+2667 QVSSRPGAK
-2676 VVNRVAVV
+2676 VANRVAVV
-2684 GDVRSGSLVV
+2684 GDARSGSLVV
-2694 ASSDKDFEQV
+2694 ASSDEDFEQV

-2743 DTLRFERSIGQ
+2743 DTLRFERAVGQ

-2769 TNAIVVVG
+2769 TNAIVAVG
-2777 TNDQLETVEKIIG
+2777 TTDQLETVEKIIG

-2909 QGLQQSGVSV
+2909 QGMQQSGVSV

-3024 VENSKIMTVTLNAA
+3024 VENSKIMTVTLESA

-3107 ADDVFFTVT
+3107 ADDVYFTVT
-3116 QMLRLRPRDTDGRQ
+3116 QMLRLRPRDTDGRP

-3150 QIEEIEQMV
+3150 QIEEIEQMI
-3159 KQLDVPAAATRKTE
+3159 KQLDVPSTATRKTE

-3197 PEAASPAARSVTIVP
+3197 PEAASPAARAVTIVP

-3223 DEKEWSG
+3223 EDKEWSG

-3250 VIGLKHADAAGVA
+3250 VIALKHADAAGVA

-3284 RQRGRGGQD
+3284 RQRGRNGQD
-3293 GRNDDRYFSPTVLVD
+3293 GRNEDRYFSPTVLVD

-3380 AGNMARRGPRSIVI
+3380 VGNLARRGPRSIVI

-3407 DEPEFAQIKALADTL
+3407 DEPEFAQIKTLADTL

-3434 VIKLKY
+3434 VIKLKH

-3533 LDGMGVTKPQAADR
+3533 LDGMGVTKPQAAER

-3601 KRNTAAAVVSTLRQM
+3601 KRNTAAAVVATLRQM
-3616 LNPSEQQS
+3616 LSPGEQQA
-3624 DTGPARALA
+3624 DTGPAKALA
-3633 EHVRRLAISNNTLQ
+3633 EHVRRLAISSNTLQ
-3647 SGETKVDLAK
+3647 NGETKVDLAK

-3709 ATRIKGVIDELF
+3709 ATRIKGVVEELF

-3750 IAVSVDERTNLLIAA
+3750 IAVTVDERTNLLIAA
-3765 GREEALALVEVLVKD
+3765 GREEAMALVEVLVKD
-3780 LDSDET
+3780 LDSDEA
-3786 SKWIEPSIIQLKHA
+3786 SKWVEPSIIQLKHA
-3800 DAVPL
+3800 DSVAL

-3812 LVQGFAATPE
+3812 LVQGFAASPE

-3830 GRLRMAIAGKGAEG
+3830 GRLRMALSGRGADG
-3844 KPPTIEAD
+3844 KPPTVEAD

-3872 VIGTPANAA
+3872 VIGTPSNTA

-3969 DSQEASPSVGVQ
+3969 DSQESSPSVGVQ

-4005 EAAIRGG
+4005 EAAVRAG
-4012 SVRNPTDAFSI
+4012 SVRNPTDTFSI

-4034 AASEENV
+4034 AASDENV
-4041 QVVRELLAA
+4041 QVVRELLSA

-4056 LLDDQARSTIIQMAR
+4056 LLDEQARSSIIQLVR
-4071 IPAAEMMA
+4071 IPAAEMLA
-4079 SLKQLYVDKENAK
+4079 SLKQLYLDKENAK

-4105 LNSLLVGGTEEDVK
+4105 LNSLLVGGTEDDIK
-4119 AIRGLVAQ
+4119 AIRGLIAQ

-4183 EQIAQEVNQAGRPP
+4183 EQIAQATGVEGRLP

-4285 RRAGSD
+4285 RRAAD
-4291 ADQPNTDEQAGGAL
+4291 ADQPNAEEQAGGAL

-4371 DIEATLQ
+4371 DIESTLQ

-4387 EKSTLGPQLSGS
+4387 ERSTLGPQLTGS

-4471 GGDNYTT
+4471 GGDNYAT

-4634 TRDTKVP
+4634 ARDTKVP
-4641 GLGDIPLVGSLFRS
+4641 GLGDIPLLGNLFRS

-4668 LTPRVIPGQEADWEG
+4668 LTPRVIPGQDADWEG
-4683 RIERMNEQMINRLQD
+4683 RIERMNDKMINRLQD

-4704 YLNEVKKKV
+4704 YLNEVKKQAE
-4713 DELQESAPSP
+4713 ELQEPALPP
-4723 ESAKDKGVVRV
+4723 ETAKEKGVVRV
-4734 PFARPTQQ
+4734 PYARPAQQ

>member
-1 MEYESDARES
+1 MEYEYGARAS
-11 IGAASGTSMRA
+11 IVSANGMTMRS
-22 RRAAIVAAS
+22 RRAAMVAAS

-40 PVWSARAQE
+40 PVWRAQ
-49 ATPAV
+49 AQDAA
-54 QPAAQPA
+54 PAAQPSEPA
-61 AQPAPAKEPPAQ
+61 PAQPAPAQPAPAKEP
-73 APTPA
+73 APT
-78 PAQPAAQPTAPA
+78 
-90 QPPVQPPAQPAA
+90 QPPA
-102 QPVQPPAPKGI
+102 QPPAPKGI

-156 AFDDALS
+156 GFDDALS

-180 QFLYLSTLQGSAQ
+180 QFLYLSTLQAAAQ
-193 KAGVVARE
+193 KPGVVARE
-201 KVPPD
+201 HVPPD

-219 SNAAADLVATQIK
+219 SNAASDLVAAQIK
-232 PMIGPFGA
+232 PLIGPFGA

-265 VQTIDDVRPVDTQ
+265 VQSIDDVRPVDTQ

-310 KDGKQTTVQDISI
+310 KDGKQTTVQDVSI

-329 PDARTNSIIAVGPV
+329 PDARTNSIIAVGPA

-358 PDGGAAGE
+358 PDGGAGGE

-371 FTLRTLTPEDAARK
+371 FTLRTLTPEAAAQK
-385 IEGLFASVQPKNK
+385 LEGLFAGVAPKIK

-412 VGAQSLLLQA
+412 VGPQSLLLRA

-433 GNDAQPRS
+433 GDESPPRS

-451 YVTPTQIEAIA
+451 YVTPAQVEAIA
-462 GKLLTPRQMQ
+462 SKLLTPRQMQ

-490 DADLKAFEQLVQ
+490 DADLKAFEQLVL

-521 GDPKAVLDR
+521 GEPKAVLER
-530 ATQLYSATGKS
+530 ATQLYAATGKG
-541 ETDPVAA
+541 EADPVTA

-561 SRAALTAFDTLLVNA
+561 SRAALSAFDGMLTSA
-576 QQNAQVV
+576 QQNVRV
-583 QESRTFDVAKVR
+583 EQESRTFDVTKVR
-595 PSVIAPKLSRLARP
+595 PSVLAPKLARLAKP
-609 MLAPTDGS
+609 MLAPTDGGV
-617 TYHEPSVEPVDELNK
+617 YHEPDVEPVDELNK
-632 LVVRAEPAQMAT
+632 LIVRAEPAQMAT

-652 DADDPSTRELRV
+652 DADDPSTREFRV
-664 VKLTGADPKGLL
+664 VKLTGGDPKGLL
-676 ARAEQLYAQRSAGL
+676 GRAEQLYAQRTAGL
-690 SEDQAGPVTWEFD
+690 PEDQAGAVTWEFD
-703 DKSGSALITARS
+703 DKSGSVLITARS
-715 NAMRMFTD
+715 NAMRLFTD
-723 AITQAQQLVPP
+723 ALSQAQQLVPP
-734 ARTTRVIDVQNVA
+734 ARTTRVIDVQNVT
-747 AKELVPQITELLAG
+747 AKELVPQITELLSG
-761 SDPSDPAR
+761 SDPTDASR
-769 RVDPPSMRVIERTNS
+769 RVEPVAIRVIERTNS
-784 LLVTGEDL
+784 LLVTGEDV
-792 QVRVIEDYVKRLDKL
+792 QIRAVEDYVKRLDRL
-807 DRTDLPPLKLL
+807 DRTDLPPLRLL
-818 QLKTADVNSIASMLT
+818 QLKTADASSIAGMLT
-833 QQYGSRAQAERS
+833 QQYGSRSQADRA

-862 SAHPDLFNEIKAFV
+862 SAHADLFNEIKSFV

-961 AGQLDRVELP
+961 AAQLDRVELP

-1004 PAQPGKQA
+1004 PAQPGKQP
-1012 VQVLIESEPKS
+1012 VQVLVESEPKS
-1023 STLIVAGDTVT
+1023 STLIVAGDEVT

-1054 RVFPIANAKAADI
+1054 RVFPIANAKAGEI
-1067 KDRAKQIYDAQIA
+1067 RDRAKQIYDAQIA
-1080 QIPGANPVELNVDET
+1080 QIPGANPVELSVDES
-1095 TNSLLVVADT
+1095 TNSLLVVADRD
-1105 EGMTR
+1105 GMAR
-1110 FSKVMDELSRQAG
+1110 FASVMDELSRQAG

-1129 MIELKLAKAKEVV
+1129 MIELRLAKAKEVV
-1142 TFLEEL
+1142 AFLEEL

-1162 PVFEAIDT
+1162 PVFEAIET

-1240 QPDAAT
+1240 QPDPAT
-1246 NTLIVSAHADILP
+1246 NTLIVSAHADVLP

-1270 QQAVDVDGRE
+1270 QQAVDADGRE

-1308 RDPRNGQPRPDLQRT
+1308 RDPRNGQPRPDLQRP

-1367 RSYRVARADLA
+1367 RSYRVARADLS
-1378 SVVSTLKN
+1378 SVVTTLRN

-1397 QGAPGV
+1397 QGATPGV

-1421 GPTSVFA
+1421 GPTSVFTA
-1428 SVEKVLQQM
+1428 VEKVLQQM
-1437 DGPANRPGTNVKM
+1437 DGPSDRPGTNVKL

-1456 RAERLQSLL
+1456 RADRLQSLM

-1474 EIQDTE
+1474 EIQDAD
-1480 GRPVADVKSL
+1480 GRPVSDVKSL

-1501 LIISAPAAIQE
+1501 LIISAPASIQE
-1512 VAEQLIQSLDSEA
+1512 VAEQLIQSLDTEA
-1525 AASGRS
+1525 AASGRA

-1570 PGSNAILITGV
+1570 PGSNALLMTGV
-1581 PQDLAK
+1581 AQDLAK
-1587 IEELVKPLD
+1587 LEEIVKPLD

-1660 VEAETR
+1660 VEAEAR

-1724 VPVGRTALE
+1724 VPAGRTALE

-1747 TPEQVGEAL
+1747 TPEQVSEAL
-1756 KRLAEMDDRSMLAP
+1756 RRLAEMDDRSVLAP
-1770 AVELAVIDLA
+1770 AVELAVVDLQ

-1793 MLSDRS
+1793 MLSDRA

-1823 SKSNRLLVS
+1823 PRSNRLLVS
-1832 APTVLTPIAR
+1832 APTLLTPIAR

-1850 PATQST
+1850 PAAQST

-1864 GRASA
+1864 SRAA
-1869 GDVATALR
+1869 ANDVAAALR
-1877 AGLEASVKPGQP
+1877 AGMEASTKPGQP

-1899 NVVVVSGSSDQ
+1899 NVVVVSGSTDQ
-1910 LERAA
+1910 LDRAA
-1915 ELIKPMDEG
+1915 ELIRPMDEG

-1939 ARAETVQP
+1939 ARAEGIAP
-1947 VVEQIMKRD
+1947 VVEQILKRD
-1956 SMLTL
+1956 SMLTM
-1961 IPEYQRM
+1961 IPEFQRF

-1975 PGTAPGDAGVHVAAE
+1975 PGTSPGDAGVRVAAE

-1998 SGPVSALEVA
+1998 SGPSSMLEAA
-2008 EQVVSE
+2008 EQVVNE
-2014 LDADPATR
+2014 LDADPAGR
-2022 GGETTRAVRLI
+2022 GGENARAVRLI

-2038 DAQDLATSI
+2038 DADELAASI
-2047 EAVFKEDVSTDQPP
+2047 ESVFKDDVTTERPP

-2076 TNEQFATIE
+2076 TPEQFSTIE
-2085 ELAGKLDKAT
+2085 DLASKLDKAT
-2095 LSTSRQM
+2095 LSSSRQM
-2102 RMIPVDRSRVD
+2102 RMIPIDRSRAD

-2141 LERQQKDGKGGE
+2141 LERQQKSGKDAG
-2153 KPDGDKPKPGPKGGK
+2153 KPDGDKPRPGPKGGK
-2168 KPQSMKPADESTSAT
+2168 KPQSMKPADEGTGSAW
-2183 QIAGVT
+2183 IAG
-2189 GVSRDSAGGVTSGP
+2189 GAGASRESAGDAASGAM
-2203 TEGTQG
+2203 EGAYVG
-2209 GLPAWAWLVIGAVD
+2209 APAWAWLVIGAVG
-2223 SDGAFL
+2223 SDG
-2229 GQASPEPPA
+2229 GSRDQASQEPPA
-2238 SEKPVADKAAGE
+2238 SERPVGDKAAE
-2250 QAATKSA
+2250 EREVTKPAVSKDAAQAI
-2257 TPKVA
+2257 
-2262 VPATEGPEQ
+2262 EGPEQ

-2283 SLVILASPRMTDRL
+2283 SLVILASPRVSDRL
-2297 AELVGELEK
+2297 AALVSELEK
-2306 QMPTEPTSVHVV
+2306 QMPAEPTGVHVV
-2318 TLPATVDA
+2318 ALPATADA
-2326 SQIAPMVNS
+2326 SQIAPLVES
-2335 TLQQVGRASTKNPGG
+2335 TLRQVGRASARNPGG

-2356 VAADPAGASLVV
+2356 VSADPSGASLIV
-2368 LANDTDFE
+2368 LSNDSDFE

-2392 SVSLKVYPLENVT
+2392 SVSLKVYPLSNVT
-2405 AAKASASLNDLFS
+2405 AAKASAALGDLFS

-2436 KTGDGE
+2436 KDGDGE
-2442 MTAKL
+2442 LTARI

-2458 GGTAIIVAAPAESM
+2458 GGTSIIVAAPAEAM
-2472 GLIDQFVAMI
+2472 GLIDRFVAMV

-2488 DRLSIRRYPLQN
+2488 DRLSIRRYALRN
-2500 ARAQQLSQTIQQL
+2500 ARAQELSATVQQL
-2513 MDAQRQGPNA
+2513 MDAQRQGPSA
-2523 SELPQAHLV
+2523 SDLPQARLV
-2532 ADARTNALLVTA
+2532 PDARTNALLVTA
-2544 SESQH
+2544 SEAQH
-2549 SEIKRLLETADASAE
+2549 AEIKRLLETADSSAE
-2564 EPGMMMAIIPLQQ
+2564 EPGMKLAIIPLQQ

-2587 EEVLIGRDQAK
+2587 EEVLIGRDQAR

-2616 AQQDDIDEVK
+2616 ALDEDIDAVR

-2647 ERADAQ
+2647 ERADAT
-2653 QVATALQKFFNERA
+2653 QVAAALQRFFGDRA

-2684 GDVRSGSLVV
+2684 GDTRSGSLVV
-2694 ASSDKDFEQV
+2694 ASSDEDFEQV
-2704 KSLAS
+2704 KSLAT

-2715 TSQDMQFRIITLKNA
+2715 ASQDMQFRIITLKNA

-2743 DTLRFERSIGQ
+2743 DTLRFERSVGQ
-2754 RKSEQSPVLIEPNER
+2754 RKSDQNSVLIEPNER

-2777 TNDQLETVEKIIG
+2777 TTDQLDTVEKIVG
-2790 SLDQPGSERV
+2790 SLDQAGSERV
-2800 AMTVKAVMLE
+2800 AMTVKSVTLE

-2823 AMVTPGWRSWRG
+2823 AMMTPGWRTWRG

-2859 RVELAAKYIAELDN
+2859 RVELAARYIAELDS
-2873 AGAGGGQEIQSITL
+2873 ASAGGGQEIQSITL

-2899 NRFFNERARA
+2899 NRFFGERARA
-2909 QGLQQSGVSV
+2909 QGLQNSGVSV

-2939 VKDLVAQI
+2939 LKDLVAQI

-2976 AMFNRLGRGEE
+2976 AMFNRPGRGDE

-3000 IVSAPGAVFDQVDA
+3000 IVSAPGAVFDQIDA

-3024 VENSKIMTVTLNAA
+3024 VENSKIMTVTLSAA

-3045 ALKSALPPNVK
+3045 ALRSALPPNVK

-3150 QIEEIEQMV
+3150 QIEEIEQMI

-3197 PEAASPAARSVTIVP
+3197 PEAASPAARAVTIVP

-3223 DEKEWSG
+3223 EEKEWSG

-3250 VIGLKHADAAGVA
+3250 VIALKHADAAGVA

-3278 RREQIE
+3278 RRDQIA
-3284 RQRGRGGQD
+3284 RQRERSGQD

-3380 AGNMARRGPRSIVI
+3380 VGNTARRGPRSIVI

-3434 VIKLKY
+3434 VIKLKN
-3440 VPAARLRTTLIAT
+3440 VPAARLRATLLAT

-3493 ELDIAN
+3493 ELDVAN

-3506 NGQPT
+3506 DGQPT

-3522 TNNSPADMVKL
+3522 TNNSPAEMVKL
-3533 LDGMGVTKPQAADR
+3533 LDGMGVTKAQAADR
-3547 PGVVGDPVTLVP
+3547 PGVVGEPVTLVP

-3574 GEAVSQLVKALDAE
+3574 GEAVAQLVRALDAE

-3601 KRNTAAAVVSTLRQM
+3601 KRNTAAAVVATLRQM
-3616 LNPSEQQS
+3616 LSPSEQQS
-3624 DTGPARALA
+3624 ETGPAKALA
-3633 EHVRRLAISNNTLQ
+3633 EHVRRLAIASNTLQ

-3698 VIRMFPLSNAS
+3698 VVRMFPLSNAS

-3780 LDSDET
+3780 LDSDEA
-3786 SKWIEPSIIQLKHA
+3786 SKWVEPTIIQLKHA

-3830 GRLRMAIAGKGAEG
+3830 GRLRMALSGKGADG
-3844 KPPTIEAD
+3844 KPPTVEAD

-3872 VIGTPANAA
+3872 VIGTPSNTA

-3889 FDIEQAAASNAVRV
+3889 FDIEQAAASNSVRV

-3917 VQGIFRQREAAETGA
+3917 IQGIFRQREAAETGA

-3969 DSQEASPSVGVQ
+3969 DSQDASPSVGVQ

-3991 LLAPRLERLMRERI
+3991 LLAPRIERLMRERI
-4005 EAAIRGG
+4005 EAGIRAGT
-4012 SVRNPTDAFSI
+4012 VRNPTDTFTI
-4023 EAEPTN
+4023 ESEPTN

-4034 AASEENV
+4034 AASDENV
-4041 QVVRELLAA
+4041 QVVRELLSA

-4056 LLDDQARSTIIQMAR
+4056 LLDEQARSSIIQLVR
-4071 IPAAEMMA
+4071 VPAAEMMA
-4079 SLKQLYVDKENAK
+4079 SLKGLYLDKENAK
-4092 RGEGSVTVVANDR
+4092 RGEGAVTVVANDR
-4105 LNSLLVGGTEEDVK
+4105 LNSLLVGGTEDDIK

-4146 ANALEVVNLLENVL
+4146 ANALEVVNVLENVL

-4183 EQIAQEVNQAGRPP
+4183 EQIAQEVNPGDRTP

-4208 QVTLTPELR
+4208 QVTLTPDLR
-4217 SNSVVIAAPS
+4217 SNSVVVAAPS
-4227 SVVAL
+4227 TVVAL
-4232 VKEII
+4232 VREII

-4285 RRAGSD
+4285 RRPAEGDRPNAGE
-4291 ADQPNTDEQAGGAL
+4291 EQAGGSL

-4317 QQLSIAIDARTNT
+4317 QQLAIAIDARTNT
-4330 IIVSGTEQ
+4330 LIVSGTEQ
-4338 YMELVRKVVNR
+4338 YMELVRKVVSR

-4378 KYFAGESTL
+4378 KYFSGESTL
-4387 EKSTLGPQLSGS
+4387 QRSTLGPDLTGS
-4399 VIKQLEEE
+4399 VIKQLEQE

-4418 LVISSAPRFTET
+4418 LVISSAPRFTDT
-4430 VLSIVREL
+4430 VLEIVREL

-4458 ENNWGADLKIGPF
+4458 DNNWGADLKVGPF

-4478 SLLGAGAGVGTAI
+4478 SMLGAGAGVGTAI

-4553 TRSDVKRQDVGVIVD
+4553 TRSDVARQEVGIILD

-4591 GKTTQISEDF
+4591 SKTTQISEDF

-4624 IGGLLQTNDM
+4624 IGGLIQTNDQ

-4641 GLGDIPLVGSLFRS
+4641 LLGDIPVVGNLFRS
-4655 NDKNNTKT
+4655 NAKTNVKT

-4668 LTPRVIPGQEADWEG
+4668 LTPRVIPGQDPDWEG
-4683 RIERMNEQMINRLQD
+4683 RVERMNERMVDHLQD
-4698 PTRVKE
+4698 PTRVNE
-4704 YLNEVKKKV
+4704 YLE
-4713 DELQESAPSP
+4713 D
-4723 ESAKDKGVVRV
+4723 AKRQAEEIRRSETPPGKPVSEKGVLRV
-4734 PFARPTQQ
+4734 PYARPSEK
-4742 AQESPR
+4742 APESPR